1 MKRRTFLST
10 TTKAAL
16 GASVLTSAMAQ
27 SVKKSS
33 WHIGIFTRPWAAFEH
48 QIAFD
53 EMVKAGFQYAGI
65 MTGPGGLIID
75 VETSEHKAQQVGEQA
90 ALSGLEILS
99 VYGGQFYEDKSKEEA
114 INGLKKLIDNT
125 DACGSASL
133 LLGGTGNEEAFD
145 TYYDAVAACCD
156 YAAERNIAL
165 VLKPHGGL
173 NTTGPQCRKIIER
186 VNHPNFQ
193 LWYDPG
199 NIYYYTDGQLDP
211 TKDVDTVGDIVKGM
225 CVKDYKHPKQVALTP
240 GTGMVDFSTL
250 FKNLKAKGL
259 SGGPLVIECL
269 DEGDLATIPQQAQK
283 AKAYLE
289 KILS

>member
-10 TTKAAL
+10 TTKAAI
-16 GASVLTSAMAQ
+16 GASVLSRAMAQ
-27 SVKKSS
+27 SEKTSS
-33 WHIGIFTRPWAAFEH
+33 WQIGIFTRPWAEFDY

-65 MTGPGGLIID
+65 MTAPGGLIID
-75 VETSEHKAQQVGEQA
+75 VETSEKKAQQVGERA

-99 VYGGQFYEDKSKEEA
+99 VYGGQFYEEKSKEAA
-114 INGLKKLIDNT
+114 IDGLKKLIDNM

-133 LLGGTGNEEAFD
+133 LLGGTGNENAFD
-145 TYYDAVAACCD
+145 NYCDAVAACCD

-199 NIYYYTDGQLDP
+199 NIYYYTDGELDP
-211 TKDVDTVGDIVKGM
+211 TVDVDTVGDIVKGM
-225 CVKDYKHPKQVALTP
+225 CVKDFKMPKDVALTP
-240 GTGMVDFSTL
+240 GTGMVDFPKL
-250 FKNLKAKGL
+250 FNKLKAKGM

-269 DEGDLATIPQQAQK
+269 AEGDLETIQQQAQK

-289 KILS
+289 KVLS